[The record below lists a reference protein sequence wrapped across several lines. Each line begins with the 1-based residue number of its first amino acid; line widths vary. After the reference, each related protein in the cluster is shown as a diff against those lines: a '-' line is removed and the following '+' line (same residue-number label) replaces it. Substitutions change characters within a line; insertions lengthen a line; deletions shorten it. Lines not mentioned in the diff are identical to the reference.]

1 MTPDGAPSPR
11 PEFTIL
17 SVRLEPTGPAIAML
31 GGTEFEL
38 GEALSAALR
47 AEWEF
52 KKQYFAEGHSK
63 AVEGRHGAGP
73 GRAGA
78 GAGSIPV
85 NAPVHTPAPSVDDI
99 FELLK
104 GTQK

>member
-1 MTPDGAPSPR
+1 MNPEGAPSPR

-63 AVEGRHGAGP
+63 AVEGRHGQGSAGTRP
-73 GRAGA
+73 ALA
-78 GAGSIPV
+78 
-85 NAPVHTPAPSVDDI
+85 NAPARAPAPSADDI

-104 GTQK
+104 GALK